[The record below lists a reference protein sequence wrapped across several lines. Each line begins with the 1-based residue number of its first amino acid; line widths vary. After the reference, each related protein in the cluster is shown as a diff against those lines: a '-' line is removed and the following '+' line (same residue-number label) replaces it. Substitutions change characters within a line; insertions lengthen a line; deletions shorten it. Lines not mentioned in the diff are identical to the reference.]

1 MVRASRTPTFKQA
14 ALMRAWKAAEAAGKD
29 VVETRIGSDGSL
41 ALVHKA
47 EARAPDPTTPYDQW
61 KMSNGSS

>member
-29 VVETRIGSDGSL
+29 VVETRIGSDGKSCPCPQGGSAISDHDN
-41 ALVHKA
+41 AL
-47 EARAPDPTTPYDQW
+47 
-61 KMSNGSS
+61 